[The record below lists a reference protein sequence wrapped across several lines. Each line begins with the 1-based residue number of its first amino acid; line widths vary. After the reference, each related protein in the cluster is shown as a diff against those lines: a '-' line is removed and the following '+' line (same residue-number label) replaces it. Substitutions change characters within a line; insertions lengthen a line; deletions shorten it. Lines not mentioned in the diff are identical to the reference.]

1 MYESLDQHNNLDT
14 SVQQAFVFHSFT
26 YHTMDLTLLP
36 PSSLLN
42 AASGVSELVGHLPMP
57 STRLTRANAVVDR
70 QELLK
75 EAHESDEV
83 TKRIMVLQIPT
94 IE

>member
-1 MYESLDQHNNLDT
+1 MMHIGSTKPSHYAQISIRI
-14 SVQQAFVFHSFT
+14 AFT